1 MVEVSRL
8 TYLIFGSDVTNGINF
23 WKQEPTDPSSFDMH
37 EELQHQCDL
46 VLLIQIQGT
55 DNTHLDGVPGD
66 DGAEVELIARS
77 EWLLDDG
84 RLDRT

>member
-37 EELQHQCDL
+37 EELQHRCVL
-46 VLLIQIQGT
+46 VLLIQIQETGST
-55 DNTHLDGVPGD
+55 YHDGFPGD
-66 DGAEVELIARS
+66 DGTEVELIARS
-77 EWLLDDG
+77 E
-84 RLDRT
+84 